1 MTLHLPSQRP
11 SGWLTQSCGDIDR
24 FRQLTAR
31 TTTPEDAPLAAD
43 IQHNIPLYDG
53 RFVNTAAGDEDSRR
67 ALLSEWT
74 DILAYGAGIIV
85 IKDGL
90 PQHDVIDRASQIFET
105 IIETERAASG
115 GGGDHFAKAG
125 ANDRVWNALEK
136 HCHADP
142 QNFAQYYAYHGI
154 AMAAEAW
161 LGPFYQM
168 TAQVNRVNPGGAAQ
182 NPHRDYH
189 LGFMLAEQAAAWPA
203 HAHSLSPYLTLQG
216 AVAHCDMPVES
227 GPTQLL
233 PFSQTFTEGYLAI
246 SRPEFQDHF
255 ARNFVQIP
263 LNKGDLL
270 FFSPAVMHAAGTNK
284 SSDIFRLANLLQISS
299 AFGRAMETVDRQA
312 MCLALYPALLKA
324 KQTASLSAA
333 EIENVIASS
342 AEGYAFPTSLDR
354 DPPVGGLAPKTQA
367 QFVKDALDEGKTP
380 AQLRTSLQA
389 LHKRQHG

>member
-1 MTLHLPSQRP
+1 MNIHLPSQRL
-11 SGWLTQSCGDIDR
+11 SGWLTETSGDIDR
-24 FRQLTAR
+24 FRQQTAR
-31 TTTPEDAPLAAD
+31 VTTPAGVPLAAD
-43 IQHNIPLYDG
+43 IQHNIPVYDG
-53 RFVNTAAGDEDSRR
+53 RFVNTSAGDADSRR
-67 ALLSEWT
+67 TLLSEWT
-74 DILAYGAGIIV
+74 DVLACGAGIIV

-90 PQHDVIDRASQIFET
+90 AQHDVIDRASQIFES
-105 IIETERAASG
+105 IIDTEQAASG

-136 HCHADP
+136 HCLADP
-142 QNFAQYYAYHGI
+142 QNFARYYACHGI

-182 NPHRDYH
+182 SPHRDYH
-189 LGFMLAEQAAAWPA
+189 LGFMTTEQAAAWPA

-216 AVAHCDMPVES
+216 AVAHCDMPLKS

-233 PFSQTFTEGYLAI
+233 PFSQSFTEGYLAF
-246 SRPEFQDHF
+246 SRPEFQEHF
-255 ARNFVQIP
+255 AQNFVQIP

-284 SSDIFRLANLLQISS
+284 SADIYRMANLLQVSS

-312 MCLALYPALLKA
+312 MSLALYPALLKA
-324 KQTASLSAA
+324 KETASLSAA
-333 EIENVIASS
+333 EIDNVIASC

-354 DPPVGGLAPKTQA
+354 DPPTGGLAPKTQA
-367 QFVKDALDEGKTP
+367 QFVKDALFEGQT
-380 AQLRTSLQA
+380 AEQLRTTLQA
-389 LHKRQHG
+389 LHNRQYG